1 MFNFKEGKNNSC
13 NFSFFES
20 GVLEDGDT
28 ISRKQD
34 IIIIMS
40 EIVNGYKW
48 DCILL

>member
-13 NFSFFES
+13 NFFFES
-20 GVLEDGDT
+20 GVLEDRDT
-28 ISRKQD
+28 IDREQD

-40 EIVNGYKW
+40 EGVHGYKW